1 MNSITRIFVAAT
13 LSTLAGYA
21 QAAETIKPVQAAS
34 FHDGTQ
40 HAVAYF
46 LTHNAGCKL
55 VLTLAD
61 DVRYAPVR
69 FEAAIAD
76 GSSKH
81 YPFAGKSLEFACQNQ
96 GQAMTINKH
105 EAVATASDQPG
116 AQSGDFR
123 SGR

>member
-1 MNSITRIFVAAT
+1 MNSIKTIIIAAT
-13 LSTLAGYA
+13 LSTLALGAA

-34 FHDGTQ
+34 FHNGTK

-61 DVRYAPVR
+61 DIRYAPVR

-81 YPFAGKSLEFACQNQ
+81 YPFAGKSLEFVCHDR
-96 GQAMTINKH
+96 GQAMTINTLD
-105 EAVATASDQPG
+105 AIA
-116 AQSGDFR
+116 AQR
-123 SGR
+123 

>member
-1 MNSITRIFVAAT
+1 MNSITRIFIAAT
-13 LSTLAGYA
+13 LSALAGYA

-34 FHDGTQ
+34 FHAGTK

-61 DVRYAPVR
+61 DVRYAPTR

-81 YPFAGKSLEFACQNQ
+81 YDFAEGKTLAFGCRDR
-96 GQAMTINKH
+96 GQAMTINTL
-105 EAVATASDQPG
+105 EAVATN
-116 AQSGDFR
+116 R
-123 SGR
+123 

>member
-1 MNSITRIFVAAT
+1 MNSIKTIIVAAT
-13 LSTLAGYA
+13 LSTLSLGAA

-34 FHDGTQ
+34 FHAGTK

-46 LTHNAGCKL
+46 LTDNASCKL

-81 YPFAGKSLEFACQNQ
+81 YPFAEGKSLEFACQDR
-96 GQAMTINKH
+96 AR
-105 EAVATASDQPG
+105 P
-116 AQSGDFR
+116 
-123 SGR
+123 